1 MVGYS
6 AKFSRIPFSVFPTGG
21 NFPLSN
27 QGIIINTLNHVLLNL
42 AESGWDSPMRGLVK
56 RKICTP
62 RIHNMHASISMLTT
76 LALVSYSYNVK
87 TLWCVRDTMSNYNK
101 GHH

>member
-42 AESGWDSPMRGLVK
+42 AESGWDSPMWGL
-56 RKICTP
+56 
-62 RIHNMHASISMLTT
+62 
-76 LALVSYSYNVK
+76 
-87 TLWCVRDTMSNYNK
+87 
-101 GHH
+101 